1 MPRNRSVRLA
11 ALGASGSRTA
21 TPSYGG
27 RANGVLR
34 RRIVVAALV
43 LASLAMITGYF
54 RESEGGALH
63 DAQGAGAQA
72 LEPFQIG
79 AARLVRPF
87 RDAWGWFDG
96 LRDARSQNEALR
108 RQVDEYRRLALQPPA
123 ARQSPDLGIEPAAAP
138 SYPRDYR
145 PLLADVILDLQVYRQ
160 VIVVSAGKADGVQ
173 RFDPVVTTRNL
184 LAGHVSK
191 VGPTTAEVTLLYDR
205 QSAVGAYDYETNA
218 KGLLRGRGA
227 GTSTLVLDRVPKEK
241 IVKDGDHVLT
251 AGRLSGEDYESFY
264 PGGIRIGRVTHV
276 GQSDTDQYKLVQ
288 VQPFANL
295 EDLDR
300 IVVLRRS
307 KPLPTLP

>member
-1 MPRNRSVRLA
+1 VPRNRSVRLA
-11 ALGASGSRTA
+11 ALGASAPRTA

-27 RANGVLR
+27 RANGALR

-54 RESEGGALH
+54 RESEAGALH
-63 DAQGAGAQA
+63 DAQSAGAQA

-96 LRDARSQNEALR
+96 LRDARSENEALR
-108 RQVDEYRRLALQPPA
+108 RQVDEYRKLALQPPA
-123 ARQSPDLGIEPAAAP
+123 ARQTPDLGIERSVAP
-138 SYPRDYR
+138 TYPSDYQ
-145 PLLADVILDLQVYRQ
+145 PLLAEVILDLQVYRQ
-160 VIVVSAGKADGVQ
+160 VIVISAGKADGVR
-173 RFDPVVTTRNL
+173 RFDPVVTTRNF

-191 VGPTTAEVTLLYDR
+191 VARTTAEVTLLYDR
-205 QSAVGAYDYETNA
+205 QSAVAAYDWETNA

-241 IVKDGDHVLT
+241 VVKADDHVRT
-251 AGRLSGEDYESFY
+251 AGRLSGEQYESFY
-264 PGGIRIGRVTHV
+264 PGDISVGRVTHV

-295 EDLDR
+295 TDLDR